1 MDGLAVW
8 IAALMVDPKPPR
20 QVRHPTPAVAPNT
33 NSVFAG
39 RVQRKGEN
47 GQMKNY
53 MDGGEAILE
62 AFRKLKIDYIMSSP
76 GSEWS
81 PVWEALV
88 RQKVGNRQGPGYIDT
103 WHETLAVNM
112 ATGYTLMTGRPQ
124 AVLVH
129 AGVGLLQA
137 GLGIHGALQAEV
149 PMVVMSGE
157 SQTLGENPELPIE
170 PQWYGGLTVGGTE
183 RYVENIT
190 KWARQ
195 VTSPYTLYESVI
207 RAGEMAQRTPMGPIY
222 LNVALEHMLH
232 DWTPPANDRD
242 VPFAPRVGPH
252 ASEVEK
258 VAALLLAAKNPIV
271 VAEQSGRDPAA
282 FKALVELA
290 DLLSIPVMSGRAA
303 NYANFPTNHPLYLG
317 VDNYKH
323 LKDSDLILLVGG
335 RAPWY
340 PPHTRPTTG
349 KIVAIND
356 NQFKGHMIYQ
366 NLHADVYLEGEMAA
380 SLQALAHAVR
390 AAKIDAGAVK
400 KRREKWTREHDALMA
415 SLKAEVTKAH
425 GNSNAIDPVALIGT
439 LGEVLPA
446 DTIFVDETIL
456 HGTAVRQHLPF
467 TKPQSFFR
475 GFGGLGQG
483 IGTALGV
490 KLAARE
496 RPVVL
501 LVGDGGFL
509 YNPVIQALGASK
521 QHELPILIV
530 VFNNKGYMAMHKGHV
545 HHYPDGAA
553 EHENIHYGSH
563 LDGPDYDALG
573 THFGLHGERVDQ
585 LAKLKGAL
593 EGAMKKVQ
601 NGTTAI
607 LNVVLSH

>member
-1 MDGLAVW
+1 
-8 IAALMVDPKPPR
+8 
-20 QVRHPTPAVAPNT
+20 
-33 NSVFAG
+33 
-39 RVQRKGEN
+39 
-47 GQMKNY
+47 MKNY

-62 AFRKLKIDYIMSSP
+62 AFRKLKIDYILSSP

-88 RQKVGNRQGPGYIDT
+88 RQKLGNQKGPAYIDC

-137 GLGIHGALQAEV
+137 SMGIHGALQAEV
-149 PMVVMSGE
+149 PMIVMSGE
-157 SQTLGENPELPIE
+157 SQTLGENPDLDVE
-170 PQWYGGLTVGGTE
+170 PQWYGGLSVGGAE
-183 RYVENIT
+183 RFVDGFT
-190 KWARQ
+190 KWSRQ
-195 VTSPYTLYESVI
+195 VTSPHTLHETVV

-242 VPFAPRVGPH
+242 VPFAPRVQAH
-252 ASEVEK
+252 TSEIEK
-258 VAALLLAAKNPIV
+258 VAALLLKAKNPIV
-271 VAEQSGRDPAA
+271 VAEQSGRDPEAY
-282 FKALVELA
+282 KALIALA
-290 DLLSIPVMSGRAA
+290 DTLAVPVTWGRAA
-303 NYANFPTNHPLYLG
+303 NYCNFPTDHPLYLG
-317 VDNYKH
+317 VASYDH
-323 LKDSDLILLVGG
+323 LKEADLILLVGG

-340 PPHTRPTTG
+340 PPHVRPGAG

-366 NLHADVYLEGEMAA
+366 NLHADHYLDGDIAA
-380 SLQALAHAVR
+380 SLQGLAQAAS
-390 AAKIDAGAVK
+390 AAKPDADAVK
-400 KRREKWTREHDALMA
+400 KRREKWTAEHEKFVTG
-415 SLKAEVTKAH
+415 LKNEKTKAH
-425 GNSNAIDPVALIGT
+425 SGNGKAIDPLALIAT
-439 LGEVLPA
+439 LAEVLPA
-446 DTIFVDETIL
+446 DTIYVDETIL
-456 HGTAVRQHLPF
+456 HGPTLRQHLPF

-490 KLAARE
+490 KLAAHE

-521 QHELPILIV
+521 QHNLPILIV
-530 VFNNKGYMAMHKGHV
+530 VFNNKGYMAMEKGHV

-553 EHENIHYGSH
+553 ESAHMHLGSR
-563 LDGPDYDALG
+563 LNGPDYAALG
-573 THFGLHGERVDQ
+573 SHFGFHGERIVEPG
-585 LAKLKGAL
+585 KLKGAI
-593 EGAMKKVQ
+593 ETAMKKVQ
-601 NGTTAI
+601 DGNTAI
-607 LNVVLSH
+607 LNVELSR